1 MPQGLKLFSTP
12 WQHAGFGDHKVNDEK
27 LFFQLYHYLPMYSL
41 GLNQRVSRKR
51 RDIAS
56 TEEDSTSQKPE
67 ENAQPPVNQQ
77 GSTSPRALVST
88 SKAKQEPQIPFIPEV
103 LPSQVED
110 TLGECPSLRHEL
122 GFASFSLE
130 R

>member
-1 MPQGLKLFSTP
+1 M
-12 WQHAGFGDHKVNDEK
+12 H
-27 LFFQLYHYLPMYSL
+27 SL
-41 GLNQRVSRKR
+41 GLNQCVSRKG

-67 ENAQPPVNQQ
+67 ENTQPPVNQQ
-77 GSTSPRALVST
+77 GSTLPRALVST

-110 TLGECPSLRHEL
+110 TLGECPSLRHGL

-130 R
+130 RFRILLVGKSGVGKSSFIADIFNLDKKK